1 MTPGFRRLQR
11 FAVVGTAGFC
21 VDAGILT
28 WLMGA
33 GWNILLA
40 RLVSFS
46 MAVTAT
52 WLLNRRWTFRD
63 SRVVNDARR
72 YALYTAIQVLGAL
85 INLSI
90 FTLLIMLYLPLR
102 DYPWLPLGAAAFF
115 ALAFN
120 YVATH
125 RLIFKNTES

>member
-1 MTPGFRRLQR
+1 MTPSFRRLQR
-11 FAVVGTAGFC
+11 FALVGAAGFC

-33 GWNILLA
+33 GWSILLA

-52 WLLNRRWTFRD
+52 WLLNRSWTFQD
-63 SRVVNDARR
+63 SSVVVVGRQ

-90 FTLLIMLYLPLR
+90 FTLLITLYVPFR
-102 DYPWLPLGAAAFF
+102 NWPWIPLGAAAFF